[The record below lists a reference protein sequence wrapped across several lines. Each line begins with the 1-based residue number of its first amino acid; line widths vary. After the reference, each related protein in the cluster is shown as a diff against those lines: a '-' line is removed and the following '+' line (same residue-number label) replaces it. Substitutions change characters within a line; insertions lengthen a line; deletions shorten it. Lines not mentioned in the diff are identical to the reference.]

1 MSEIEVTVPGLL
13 ADCVGGR
20 TTFPLAAE
28 TLDGALRRLREQY
41 PLLRVH
47 LYDEQEALRRHVV
60 IFYNERSIAW
70 LPSLNVPLQPGD
82 RIHVL
87 QAVSGG

>member
-1 MSEIEVTVPGLL
+1 MEIEITVPGLL

-20 TTFPLAAE
+20 TSFPLSAK
-28 TLDGALRRLREQY
+28 TLSDALRRMRDDY
-41 PLLRVH
+41 PLLKVH
-47 LYDEQEALRRHVV
+47 IYDEQEVLRRHVV

-70 LPSLNVPLQPGD
+70 LPSLDVPLQAGD

>member
-1 MSEIEVTVPGLL
+1 MEIEVTVPGLL

-20 TTFPLAAE
+20 TTFPLSAE
-28 TLDGALRRLREQY
+28 TLSDALRRMREEY
-41 PLLRVH
+41 PLLKVH
-47 LYDEQEALRRHVV
+47 IYDEQEAVRRHVV

-70 LPSLNVPLQPGD
+70 LPSLEVPLRDGD